1 MTINK
6 SKFNKTDTV
15 KKIQATKEVDVQVF
29 EPVTKATLSD
39 FINVIKRI
47 LADCSYAS
55 IVVIKYK

>member
-15 KKIQATKEVDVQVF
+15 KKIQASKEVDIQVF
-29 EPVTKATLSD
+29 EPVTKATLTD
-39 FINVIKRI
+39 FLNLIKKI

-55 IVVIKYK
+55 IVVIKNK